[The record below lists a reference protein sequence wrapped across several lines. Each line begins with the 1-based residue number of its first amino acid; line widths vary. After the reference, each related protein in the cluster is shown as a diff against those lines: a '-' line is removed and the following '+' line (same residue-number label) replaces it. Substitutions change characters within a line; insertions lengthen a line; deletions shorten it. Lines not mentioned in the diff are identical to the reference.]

1 MSVFILIYSLTLCL
15 GKKRE
20 WDDSL
25 LPQELP
31 DAWNKWAGELQV
43 LPSICLPRCY
53 TPEELAGA
61 NITHEVHVF
70 CDASEMAYGV
80 IAYLRPEDIQNKTYL
95 TSLMA
100 RSRVAPKS
108 LLSMPRLES
117 CACGGRGPDCH
128 NRVQQELTLK
138 IIRIIMWTDSTT
150 VLKWLH
156 SESWRVKVFVGT
168 SVVEIQELTDV
179 SAMWIQ

>member
-1 MSVFILIYSLTLCL
+1 M

-20 WDDSL
+20 WDEPL

-53 TPEELAGA
+53 TPEELDGA

-70 CDASEMAYGV
+70 CDASETAYGAV
-80 IAYLRPEDIQNKTYL
+80 AYLRPEDIQNKTYL

-108 LLSMPRLES
+108 LLYMPRLES
-117 CACGGRGPDCH
+117 CAVVVGAQIVTTGY
-128 NRVQQELTLK
+128 NR
-138 IIRIIMWTDSTT
+138 S
-150 VLKWLH
+150 
-156 SESWRVKVFVGT
+156 SP
-168 SVVEIQELTDV
+168 
-179 SAMWIQ
+179 